1 MTNVII
7 LYYLIMT
14 NVIILDIKICKQPI
28 YYLIMIIIIILNI
41 KIYKQTE
48 ASRPN

>member
-1 MTNVII
+1 MTNV
-7 LYYLIMT
+7 
-14 NVIILDIKICKQPI
+14 VILDIKIYKQPI